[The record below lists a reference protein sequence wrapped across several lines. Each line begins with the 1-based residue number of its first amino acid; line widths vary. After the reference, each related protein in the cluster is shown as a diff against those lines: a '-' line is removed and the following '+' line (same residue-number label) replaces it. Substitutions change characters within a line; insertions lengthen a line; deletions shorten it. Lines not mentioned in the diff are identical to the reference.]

1 MATAPMEDRARRSRT
16 WRSNQPAE
24 IDQLAPAV
32 GMLAGVGLSLPLWL
46 LAGAV
51 IVLARP
57 HVDPML
63 RLVRAWASAVTG

>member
-1 MATAPMEDRARRSRT
+1 MEDRARRSPT
-16 WRSNQPAE
+16 WSVSQAAE

-63 RLVRAWASAVTG
+63 RMVRAWASTVIG